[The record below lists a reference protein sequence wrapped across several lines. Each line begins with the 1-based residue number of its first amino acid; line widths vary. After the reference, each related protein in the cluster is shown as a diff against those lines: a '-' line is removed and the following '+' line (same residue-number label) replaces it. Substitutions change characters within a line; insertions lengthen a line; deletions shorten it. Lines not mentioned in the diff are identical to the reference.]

1 MKALITGASSG
12 IGRDMAK
19 ELAKRNIDLILV
31 ARDLEK
37 LQDVKNQIENVNVEI
52 IQKDLNIEQNCIDLF
67 EEIKEQQIDIVINNA
82 GFGVFGDFIES
93 PLEKELN
100 MIKTNITAVHIL
112 TKLFLAKMEK
122 EDRGYILNV
131 ASIAGYMPG
140 PLMASYYST
149 KAYVVRLTQAIK
161 EELRRKKSNVKVGV
175 LCPGPVETNFN
186 NVAGV
191 KFKAKALTSEY
202 VAKYTVDKILKRKF
216 YIIPGLSIRALR
228 IVSKIIPDNLM
239 AKMAYNVQVKKGK

>member
-1 MKALITGASSG
+1 MKALVTGASSG

-31 ARDLEK
+31 SRDLEK
-37 LQDVKNQIENVNVEI
+37 LQDVKNQLKNVNVEI

-67 EEIKEQQIDIVINNA
+67 EEVKEQPIDIVINNA

>member
-1 MKALITGASSG
+1 MKALVTGASSG

-31 ARDLEK
+31 SRDLEK
-37 LQDVKNQIENVNVEI
+37 LQDVKNQLENVNVEI

-67 EEIKEQQIDIVINNA
+67 EEVKEQPIDIVINNA

>member
-1 MKALITGASSG
+1 MKALVTGASSG

-31 ARDLEK
+31 SRDLEK

-67 EEIKEQQIDIVINNA
+67 EEVKEQPIDIVINNA

>member
-1 MKALITGASSG
+1 MKALVTGASSG

-31 ARDLEK
+31 SRDLEK

-67 EEIKEQQIDIVINNA
+67 EEVKKQPIDIVINNA

-112 TKLFLAKMEK
+112 TKLFLAKIEK